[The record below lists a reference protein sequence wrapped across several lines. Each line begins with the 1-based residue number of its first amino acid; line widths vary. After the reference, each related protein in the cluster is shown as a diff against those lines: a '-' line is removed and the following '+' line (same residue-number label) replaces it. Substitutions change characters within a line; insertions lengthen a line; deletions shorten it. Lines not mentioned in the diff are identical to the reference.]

1 MENLV
6 KDTAKKLN
14 LTYKELGELI
24 GYSESALKAASSS
37 GNISEQL
44 TKSLEL
50 LLKNQELQLQNN
62 EFIELKATIKK
73 FISSL

>member
-37 GNISEQL
+37 GNIS
-44 TKSLEL
+44 
-50 LLKNQELQLQNN
+50 
-62 EFIELKATIKK
+62 
-73 FISSL
+73 